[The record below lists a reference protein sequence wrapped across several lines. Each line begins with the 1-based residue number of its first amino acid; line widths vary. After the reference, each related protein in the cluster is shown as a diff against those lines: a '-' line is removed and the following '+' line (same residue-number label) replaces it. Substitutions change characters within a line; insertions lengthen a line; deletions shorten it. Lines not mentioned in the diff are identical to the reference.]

1 MKKRI
6 VVASNRKVKADELYH
21 EVKKKHPDLRVLL
34 YTSESSDQLKME
46 LGECNTHWL
55 QWDVVIYSPTI
66 GAGVDFNPPDPHFDF
81 VFGWAGAGVNPA
93 REFLQMLGR
102 VRKVKSGVVHLH
114 LEGAARVSQPLVC
127 DRAYIENEI
136 ELNWAVIN
144 NLQLLDP
151 ARRELIAIQRPD
163 GSQQLEARFREPSF
177 VQLYIHN
184 RLEHER
190 SCVMFGELLQQ
201 AIIDQGGRIKWIESV
216 EVFEADKQAI
226 KSAANEQ
233 RKQMCQR
240 LAESV
245 FESSE
250 EMDASQRR
258 REAQEATEHDKMLAR
273 KHNLI
278 RTYHLNQVSLIR
290 DPGPS
295 AFVDLIDRHGD
306 EAHLTKFAT
315 FCLNNSSEI
324 EANCVFKA
332 HMQTDRQPLLNSDV
346 DVIRQIKLLRG
357 MLWVVGF
364 EGDICSTEHITTDS
378 LSDRLEQADVREWL
392 EENKMQLHAKFGGG
406 TGKETSVKEC
416 IRLLRAIVKDA
427 VGLEVIKEK
436 RIKRK
441 KTEGHTIVTTWGL
454 DSQRRDELLELAYAG
469 DSSRWEA
476 MIHRIKPD
484 FHWQTLTGLEPPY
497 LSNEVS
503 YPPRHNK
510 KRTRT

>member
-1 MKKRI
+1 
-6 VVASNRKVKADELYH
+6 
-21 EVKKKHPDLRVLL
+21 
-34 YTSESSDQLKME
+34 
-46 LGECNTHWL
+46 
-55 QWDVVIYSPTI
+55 
-66 GAGVDFNPPDPHFDF
+66 
-81 VFGWAGAGVNPA
+81 
-93 REFLQMLGR
+93 
-102 VRKVKSGVVHLH
+102 
-114 LEGAARVSQPLVC
+114 LEGAARISQPLVC

-136 ELNWAVIN
+136 ELNWTVIN

-201 AIIDQGGRIKWIESV
+201 AIIDQGGRIQWLESA

-233 RKQMCQR
+233 RKHMCQQ

-258 REAQEATEHDKMLAR
+258 REAQEATEHDKLLVR
-273 KHNLI
+273 KQNLI
-278 RTYHLNQVSLIR
+278 RTYHLNRVSLIR

-315 FCLNNSSEI
+315 FCLTNSTSEI
-324 EANCVFKA
+324 EANCVFKT

-346 DVIRQIKLLRG
+346 DVVRQIKLLRG

-378 LSDRLEQADVREWL
+378 LSERLEQADIRGWL
-392 EENKMQLHAKFGGG
+392 EENKMQLQAKFG
-406 TGKETSVKEC
+406 GKETSVKEC
-416 IRLLRAIVKDA
+416 IRLLRAVLKDA

-436 RIKRK
+436 KTKRK
-441 KTEGHTIVTTWGL
+441 TTEGQIVVTTWSL
-454 DSQRRDELLELAYAG
+454 DSQRRDEMLELAYAS
-469 DSSRWEA
+469 DNRSWEA
-476 MIHRIKPD
+476 IIHRIKPA